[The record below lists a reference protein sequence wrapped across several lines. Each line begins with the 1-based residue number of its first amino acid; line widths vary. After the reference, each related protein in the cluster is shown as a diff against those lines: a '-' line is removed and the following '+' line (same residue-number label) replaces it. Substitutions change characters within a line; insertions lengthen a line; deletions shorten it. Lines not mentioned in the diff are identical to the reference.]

1 MNLSGP
7 GRAGRAW
14 ELVPAVRPQRGRC
27 RGELIRAGRTQSI
40 QHSRLTDAERQGSC
54 CNQQRLAQNHTAVL
68 KSRWHTEMGAAGV
81 GHTILI
87 YWSFFKCINHS
98 HIFMP
103 LSVCSLCLKHPQTS
117 EELKSCNLT
126 LHLVDEASRALHYTL
141 QLADKHDHCQ

>member
-7 GRAGRAW
+7 GGTGRAW
-14 ELVPAVRPQRGRC
+14 ELVPVCAHREADAEESWSEQAVHS
-27 RGELIRAGRTQSI
+27 SI

-54 CNQQRLAQNHTAVL
+54 RNQQRLAQNHTAVL
-68 KSRWHTEMGAAGV
+68 KSRWHTEMGEAGV

-117 EELKSCNLT
+117 EELRSCNLT